1 MLGISIWIS
10 FENIKSLLV
19 FFFLFLFIQSYI
31 YWAWTFLLRGG
42 LLRNIVNCKS
52 RMNGGNGERDGVVS
66 SAVKYHVLLSR
77 LVLANVLGKFKPSVS
92 CFLALMLASLL
103 AHLLISARRPSVFEC
118 FCFGFFFFSKGGWCT
133 DFFVNNNS
141 CHWLPCPWL
150 LLPWF
155 LSDKSHIVPHILALF
170 LADIGPLL
178 RFFFFFSPPHRP
190 FVSLS
195 RSDWGIIAKL
205 NTFRAIAHFLSFP
218 PCDVRT
224 FQRAFPQG
232 LLTSCLSHACDWLTL
247 CFIGLNLHALHLRCN
262 NLPFIIRPFF

>member
-118 FCFGFFFFSKGGWCT
+118 FCFGFFFSPKGVDVLISLWITIVVIGYHVHGYCCHDSFLISHTSFLIFWLCFLQTSVPCCVSFS
-133 DFFVNNNS
+133 FF
-141 CHWLPCPWL
+141 L
-150 LLPWF
+150 LLIVL
-155 LSDKSHIVPHILALF
+155 LS
-170 LADIGPLL
+170 
-178 RFFFFFSPPHRP
+178 
-190 FVSLS
+190 
-195 RSDWGIIAKL
+195 
-205 NTFRAIAHFLSFP
+205 
-218 PCDVRT
+218 
-224 FQRAFPQG
+224 
-232 LLTSCLSHACDWLTL
+232 L
-247 CFIGLNLHALHLRCN
+247 CPGVIEES
-262 NLPFIIRPFF
+262 